1 MSKHENRSFE
11 SRIVVKRVEAK
22 IEEDKNDDEY

>member
-1 MSKHENRSFE
+1 MSKYENTSFE